1 MKVLKLGVIL
11 GTLATAVMA
20 AIWVLDLVD
29 GAEATRTLVRILGVV
44 AILTVALGAITL
56 LSGKGK
62 TPQ

>member
-1 MKVLKLGVIL
+1 MNVLKLGVIL

-20 AIWVLDLVD
+20 AMWVLDLV
-29 GAEATRTLVRILGVV
+29 GGGEATRTLVRILGVV

-62 TPQ
+62 AP